1 MSTTLQFRR
10 GNTTTSNAFT
20 GAVGELFIDTDVNTL
35 IVHDG
40 ITTGGTRL
48 ATEASVNTAVSNL
61 VDTAPSTLDTLN
73 ELAAALGDDP
83 NFATTISNQLGNK
96 VDDTTQIIAGTGLTG
111 GGTLDAN
118 RTLNVDILGIQNLS
132 DPNADRIAFWD
143 DSVGSFQWLSLG
155 TNLSISSTTLNATN
169 TNTTYSAGDLL
180 DLSGTTFNVDLSEL
194 ATSTTDVDGDF
205 FVVVDSASNQRKLA
219 KGNINISGFNND
231 AGFTTNVGDITGVSI
246 TAGTG
251 LAGTVSTA
259 SGQHTQTLSLAS
271 NVITPGTYGSTSDG
285 TKIDTITVDTYG
297 RVTSI
302 STGNVGDIT
311 GVTAGTGLSGGG
323 TSGAVTLNLSHLG
336 FQNLSDPNDDRIAFW
351 DDSAAAF
358 AWLDLG
364 SNLSISGTTLN
375 ATDTNTTYSAGNGIA
390 LSTTTFSVSAGSGL
404 IQQTGGLAHADT
416 SSQVSV
422 NNSNGTVIQDITL
435 DTFGHITAIGSVNL
449 DSRYV
454 DITGDTMSGNLTVN
468 ANVTADAFFGD
479 GSNLT
484 GVSAGA
490 TVAEKSDS
498 VTYNVIFTNETSGTQ
513 SNAYVNS
520 SVLTFNAST
529 GTLTSTDFD
538 SLSDKRYKENI
549 KTVEN
554 ASDIVASLTGREFTW
569 KESQKKSYG
578 VIAQELEK
586 AIPNLVSESD
596 DGMKRVNYNGLLAF
610 LIESNKE
617 LQKRIEKL
625 EQKVK

>member
-143 DSVGSFQWLSLG
+143 DSAGSFQWLSLG
-155 TNLSISSTTLNATN
+155 TNLSISSTTLNATD

-194 ATSTTDVDGDF
+194 ATSTVDGDGDF
-205 FVVVDSASNQRKLA
+205 FVVVDSANNQRKLT

-302 STGNVGDIT
+302 STGNVGDII

-351 DDSAAAF
+351 DDSSGSF
-358 AWLDLG
+358 QWLDIG
-364 SNLSISGTTLN
+364 SNLSTSGTTLN
-375 ATDTNTTYSAGNGIA
+375 ATNTTVTITNDT
-390 LSTTTFSVSAGSGL
+390 STNATYYPTFSTA
-404 IQQTGGLAHADT
+404 T
-416 SSQVSV
+416 SS
-422 NNSNGTVIQDITL
+422 TM
-435 DTFGHITAIGSVNL
+435 
-449 DSRYV
+449 
-454 DITGDTMSGNLTVN
+454 TG
-468 ANVTADAFFGD
+468 
-479 GSNLT
+479 
-484 GVSAGA
+484 
-490 TVAEKSDS
+490 
-498 VTYNVIFTNETSGTQ
+498 IRTS
-513 SNAYVNS
+513 S
-520 SVLTFNAST
+520 SKLTFNPST
-529 GTLTSTDFD
+529 GDFSATNFN
-538 SLSDKRYKENI
+538 SLSDERKKKDIQTIMNAVELLGQLRGVTFKWKENNI
-549 KTVEN
+549 T
-554 ASDIVASLTGREFTW
+554 SIGL
-569 KESQKKSYG
+569 
-578 VIAQELEK
+578 IAQEVEKVLPEVVVTLENGNK
-586 AIPNLVSESD
+586 TVSY
-596 DGMKRVNYNGLLAF
+596 GNIVGLLVEGFKDHEQRISALES
-610 LIESNKE
+610 LIK
-617 LQKRIEKL
+617 
-625 EQKVK
+625 

>member
-1 MSTTLQFRR
+1 MSTTLQFKR

-20 GAVGELFIDTDVNTL
+20 GAEGELFIDTDVNT
-35 IVHDG
+35 IVVHDG
-40 ITTGGTRL
+40 TTAGGTRL
-48 ATEASVNTAVSNL
+48 ATESSVSTAVSNL

-96 VDDTTQIIAGTGLTG
+96 VDDTTQIIAGNGLSG
-111 GGTLDAN
+111 GGTLDTN
-118 RTLNVDILGIQNLS
+118 RTINLS
-132 DPNADRIAFWD
+132 
-143 DSVGSFQWLSLG
+143 LS
-155 TNLSISSTTLNATN
+155 S
-169 TNTTYSAGDLL
+169 
-180 DLSGTTFNVDLSEL
+180 L
-194 ATSTTDVDGDF
+194 ATSTTDGDGDF
-205 FVVVDSASNQRKLA
+205 FVVVDSANNQRKLTKA
-219 KGNINISGFNND
+219 NINISGFNND
-231 AGFTTNVGDITGVSI
+231 AGYTT
-246 TAGTG
+246 
-251 LAGTVSTA
+251 
-259 SGQHTQTLSLAS
+259 
-271 NVITPGTYGSTSDG
+271 
-285 TKIDTITVDTYG
+285 
-297 RVTSI
+297 
-302 STGNVGDIT
+302 NVGDIT

-351 DDSAAAF
+351 DDSAGSF
-358 AWLDLG
+358 QWLDLG

-375 ATDTNTTYSAGNGIA
+375 ATDTNTTYSAGNGIS
-390 LSTTTFSVSAGSGL
+390 LSSTTFSVSAGSGL
-404 IQQTGGLAHADT
+404 VQEASGLAHADT
-416 SSQVSV
+416 SSQSSV

-435 DTFGHITAIGSVNL
+435 DTFGHITAIGSTDL
-449 DSRYV
+449 DTRYV
-454 DITGDTMSGNLTVN
+454 NVDGDTMSGNLTVN
-468 ANVTADAFFGD
+468 ANVTANAFFGD

-490 TVAEKSDS
+490 TVAEKSDN
-498 VTYNVIFTNETSGTQ
+498 VTYNVVFTDETSGTQ

-538 SLSDKRYKENI
+538 SLSDRRYKENV

-554 ASDIVASLTGREFTW
+554 ASDIVASLTGRQFTW

-578 VIAQELEK
+578 VIAQELEES
-586 AIPNLVSESD
+586 IPDLVTEGD

-617 LQKRIEKL
+617 LQQRIKEL

>member
-40 ITTGGTRL
+40 TTAGGTRL

-155 TNLSISSTTLNATN
+155 TNLSISS
-169 TNTTYSAGDLL
+169 
-180 DLSGTTFNVDLSEL
+180 
-194 ATSTTDVDGDF
+194 
-205 FVVVDSASNQRKLA
+205 
-219 KGNINISGFNND
+219 
-231 AGFTTNVGDITGVSI
+231 
-246 TAGTG
+246 
-251 LAGTVSTA
+251 
-259 SGQHTQTLSLAS
+259 
-271 NVITPGTYGSTSDG
+271 
-285 TKIDTITVDTYG
+285 
-297 RVTSI
+297 
-302 STGNVGDIT
+302 
-311 GVTAGTGLSGGG
+311 
-323 TSGAVTLNLSHLG
+323 
-336 FQNLSDPNDDRIAFW
+336 
-351 DDSAAAF
+351 
-358 AWLDLG
+358 
-364 SNLSISGTTLN
+364 TTLN

-617 LQKRIEKL
+617 LQKRIEEL